1 MTKQKTIL
9 SGTALVIDDQEI
21 TLSVTRDMLTARGM
35 KVLLAQGGAEGVEV
49 FREHYQTIDVVLLDF
64 KMPDLNGEEVYIQL
78 KEIDPEVRVVIV
90 TGLSEDEALDQVF
103 NQDEVFFI
111 QKPFRL
117 KALTEIVSRVLQQ
130 TS

>member
-35 KVLLAQGGAEGVEV
+35 KVLLAQGGAEGVKV

-90 TGLSEDEALDQVF
+90 TGLSEDEALDRVF

-117 KALTEIVSRVLQQ
+117 KALTEIVARVLQQ
-130 TS
+130 TL